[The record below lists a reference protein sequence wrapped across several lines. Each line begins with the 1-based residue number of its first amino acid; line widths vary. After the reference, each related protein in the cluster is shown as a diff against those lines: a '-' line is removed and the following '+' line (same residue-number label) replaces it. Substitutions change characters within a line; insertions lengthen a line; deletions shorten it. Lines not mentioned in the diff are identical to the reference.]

1 VSNTDGI
8 ADELTMG
15 IFVGGNAIH
24 STCDNEHD
32 LGGAQA
38 GYTDGSKT
46 P

>member
-1 VSNTDGI
+1 MSNTDGI

-15 IFVGGNAIH
+15 IFVGGNIH

-32 LGGAQA
+32 LGVAQA